1 MSLVRKDKVV
11 QFRATAKSQDKLD
24 VLKNRLKEKGIKP
37 SIELL
42 LNAILENI
50 TLTDFDKM
58 IEKLATENDVIS
70 KLTKMYKEG
79 KINKEMLDSLM
90 NSRFSQT
97 ENTDN

>member
-58 IEKLATENDVIS
+58 IEKLANENDVIT
-70 KLTKMYKEG
+70 KLTKMFKEG

-90 NSRFSQT
+90 NSRLSQT
-97 ENTDN
+97 DTTDN

>member
-24 VLKNRLKEKGIKP
+24 VLKNRLKEKRIKP